1 MVPLRKSLA
10 LLVLVLLAFTFHTPT
25 TSAALAKAEPD
36 LSLKASVAG
45 DKLAFSKWAGFSTV
59 DVAMPAISGFTEYR
73 YETIQ
78 LTDGYEINLILNKPP
93 PTNIF
98 YYPLTVKNAEFYYQ
112 PPLTPEEI
120 ARGCIRPDNV
130 VGSYAVYGPKKD
142 NEYGTG
148 KIMHIYR
155 PKVTDAKGAWIWGV
169 LNYKEGVLS
178 VTVDPVWLSKA
189 VYPVT
194 VDPIFGYNSVGG
206 STTGLVQDW
215 AYGDLYTTA
224 ALPATSNGVSVYAYI
239 ASTAGTTNFKVCA
252 WAGTNGGA
260 LIADS
265 PLVVSATAAS
275 YAWKTANYVSA
286 PTFSASTTYNIGFLV
301 DTNNGRIAYD
311 DIGTEKEDST
321 NSYASPG
328 NFDWINFGVARFSAY
343 IVIGSAPTITSSAI
357 TDMDD
362 SDNCYAMKK
371 YYNFQTEITDTDGA
385 TDIQKISVRGMQG
398 ANVRW
403 LVNATSLDGVPAYAI
418 VTGASTIDLDS
429 GSCSF
434 GEAGNV
440 GTLTLKIRFEWD
452 ATNEEDCEIGVWA
465 RDVGGAT
472 VGWTTVQSD
481 YFDVISRLVT
491 YNFASNV
498 TSTTINQPLKLS
510 GYVYYATT
518 ATGDEPSSSYPPDA
532 QFTAVKVYDDD
543 SVLKGTNNT
552 VTNGFF
558 SVIFDSSGV
567 LKTTAYR
574 AYLDMT
580 PDYTDG
586 YAPDGDIVYVTTGSS
601 YYQTPLIDQAFAYYG
616 LAVANILAV
625 LTAFVVYFA
634 SSATA
639 MISLIASIM
648 TAVIFVAGSL
658 IYWLNLFVN
667 FFVGLFTAIG
677 NILNGTSTIVT
688 GLGDMW
694 AYFGFAT
701 WASAVPVF
709 AFILWVSSVSSRT
722 AKSGRSNIEIMVGD
736 LQIVTY
742 LVDLVWNWAYTV
754 FNFVV
759 NIIMQFLSVIVP

>member
-1 MVPLRKSLA
+1 MKGKLG
-10 LLVLVLLAFTFHTPT
+10 LLVIVLLALTFTIPATNAEVKSPT
-25 TSAALAKAEPD
+25 KINPD
-36 LSLKASVAG
+36 TVATMLVA
-45 DKLAFSKWAGFSTV
+45 DNKLQISKWAGFSSVEVT
-59 DVAMPAISGFTEYR
+59 MPTIKNFSDYR

-78 LTDGYEINLILNKPP
+78 LSDGYEINLILNKQP
-93 PTNIF
+93 PTNVF
-98 YYPLTVKNAEFYYQ
+98 EYPLVIQNAVFYYQ
-112 PPLTPEEI
+112 PALTAAEI
-120 ARGCIRPDNV
+120 AAGCSRPDNV
-130 VGSYAVYGPKKD
+130 VGSYAVYGTKSN

-155 PKVTDAKGAWIWGV
+155 PKVFDAKGAWVWGA
-169 LNYKEGVLS
+169 LDYKNGVLS

-194 VDPIFGYNSVGG
+194 VDPTFGYSSQGAS
-206 STTGLVQDW
+206 STQIGLDCAQ
-215 AYGDLYTTA
+215 GTEYTTPA
-224 ALPATSNGVSVYAYI
+224 ANMIGLDMRAYI
-239 ASTAGTTNFKVCA
+239 IDGGAHHVKMGIWVD
-252 WAGTNGGA
+252 TNGGA
-260 LIADS
+260 LIS
-265 PLVVSATAAS
+265 NGLTPSVSGSNGGWVTATYS
-275 YAWKTANYVSA
+275 SQ
-286 PTFSASTTYNIGFLV
+286 PTISASTTYVLGILCDDAGSAV
-301 DTNNGRIAYD
+301 TKIAYD
-311 DIGTEKEDST
+311 SPGAISRTDSS
-321 NSYASPG
+321 NSYAAPG
-328 NFDWINFGVARFSAY
+328 NFNWDSSGTLKLSIYVTY
-343 IVIGSAPTITSSAI
+343 TTIPVITSSTI
-357 TDMDD
+357 TNMDD
-362 SDNCYAMKK
+362 TDNCYGMKK
-371 YYNFQTEITDTDGA
+371 YYSFQTEITDADGA
-385 TDIQKISVRGMQG
+385 TDIKAISVRGMQG

-418 VTGASTIDLDS
+418 ITGASTIDLDT

-452 ATNEEDCEIGVWA
+452 YSQEEDCEIGVWA
-465 RDVGGAT
+465 SDVGGGS
-472 VGWTTVQSD
+472 VGWTTVQTD
-481 YFDVISRLVT
+481 YFDVITRLVT

-518 ATGDEPSSSYPPDA
+518 TTGDEPSSSYPPDA

-574 AYLDMT
+574 AYLDMA
-580 PDYTDG
+580 PDYVDG
-586 YAPDGDIVYVTTGSS
+586 YAPDGDLVYVATGSS

-667 FFVGLFTAIG
+667 FFVSLITIIG
-677 NILNGTSTIVT
+677 DVIDGTSSIST

-709 AFILWVSSVSSRT
+709 AFIFWVSSVSSRT

-742 LVDLVWNWAYTV
+742 LVDLVWGWAYTV